1 MALFSLFR
9 SRRPSAS
16 RKSAPVRLT
25 VEALEERAVP
35 AALTAAPV
43 ADLGAALVS
52 HGAQDHGAQP
62 LAPFKLKGEGA
73 VVGVNPDGSLA
84 MAWTGTA
91 THLGRYSATGVMV
104 LADNGIDFTIT
115 GTYTAANGDLLHFTS
130 AGQLANPLGSVDAN
144 PGTGSA
150 VITGGTGRF
159 ANVTGFAEFSGVI
172 NLDGTFQVRHD
183 DGGLSF

>member
-1 MALFSLFR
+1 MSLLSFFR
-9 SRRPSAS
+9 GRR
-16 RKSAPVRLT
+16 SAPVPRKQASARLR

-35 AALTAAPV
+35 AAATAP
-43 ADLGAALVS
+43 DLGPALVS
-52 HGAQDHGAQP
+52 PTAQEHDTQH
-62 LAPFKLKGEGA
+62 LVPFKLKGAGA
-73 VVGVNPDGSLA
+73 VVGVNADGSLQ

-104 LADNGIDFTIT
+104 LAGNGIDFTIN

-172 NLDGTFQVRHD
+172 NLDGTFQVKHD
-183 DGGLSF
+183 AGGLSF